1 MGYAVGGLVHVGQIL
16 RTTRTTGKRVIDL
29 GSQDVT
35 IFDDADAENLREL
48 LIWTTAETTA
58 PMIMEYFRQRLY
70 DQQLL
75 ANLIE
80 IALEGEDAGDAPWA
94 AANVI
99 AEFPAHLLVVHQAD
113 LQRRSQEDWS
123 YLSQPA
129 KRALQRIAD
138 EQL

>member
-1 MGYAVGGLVHVGQIL
+1 LKDDDYTARS
-16 RTTRTTGKRVIDL
+16 RTAAADSIMKGH
-29 GSQDVT
+29 
-35 IFDDADAENLREL
+35 ADAENLREL

-58 PMIMEYFRQRLY
+58 PMIMEYFRQRLH